1 MQRFCHEKLKN
12 IQSVVKQLILDLI
25 KGESQ
30 PSMLFSF
37 SQQHRKK
44 FFFHQDSPSIN
55 LNPRLEKTIVTNTK
69 TSRTEQSTQ
78 DFDILNFHSLNIFP
92 ESKSPLYT
100 FLQYCIIK
108 INMQVNNAYGFKQE
122 CTFPVCKAVTIPIL
136 GLNNPM

>member
-12 IQSVVKQLILDLI
+12 IQSVVEQLILDLI

-44 FFFHQDSPSIN
+44 FFIHQDSPSIN

-78 DFDILNFHSLNIFP
+78 DFDILSFHSLNIFP
-92 ESKSPLYT
+92 ESKSLLYT
-100 FLQYCIIK
+100 LCSSIALSK
-108 INMQVNNAYGFKQE
+108 L
-122 CTFPVCKAVTIPIL
+122 TCK
-136 GLNNPM
+136 